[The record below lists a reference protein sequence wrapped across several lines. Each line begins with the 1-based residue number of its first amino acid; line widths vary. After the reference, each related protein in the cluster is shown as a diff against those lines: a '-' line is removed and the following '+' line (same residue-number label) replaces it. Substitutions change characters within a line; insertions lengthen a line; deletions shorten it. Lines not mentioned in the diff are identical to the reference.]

1 MDRNYWNEQEE
12 YTSARFA
19 PESAKKLVAEE
30 EVPQSDFNGF
40 TKRTDYFIDGF
51 QRYADKCKMMLLSSL
66 DHFRNPV
73 TIIVI
78 LLLMGIYILLGV
90 AGSVGFKYYNNEA
103 IKNINTNLDI
113 IVNAVLGFF
122 FGPVVCTVGV
132 VLCGIARIIANGENF
147 FIGNILGAAVA
158 GFLHGWILYRMRV
171 RWFGSRFKSFFGDLF
186 AKIVLT
192 RLVVSTFVN
201 VLMMSVIYSLA
212 TSVPIKYFL
221 IYYEKAG
228 VAITSPLEFL
238 EIFFIA
244 VAFETVIVFI
254 ALYCINFIVI
264 KAFPSYFGSPY
275 LIVGKDGELIN
286 REDEMDDEF

>member
-1 MDRNYWNEQEE
+1 VDKKHWDEQEE

-19 PESAKKLVAEE
+19 PESVKNARNSQEESYDGFSKK
-30 EVPQSDFNGF
+30 SD
-40 TKRTDYFIDGF
+40 YLMDGF
-51 QRYADKCKMMLLSSL
+51 QRHVENCKEMLFSSIE
-66 DHFRNPV
+66 HFRNPV

-90 AGSVGFKYYNNEA
+90 TGSVGFDYYNNEA
-103 IKNINTNLDI
+103 VKNINTNLDI

-122 FGPVVCTVGV
+122 FGPVVCAVGV
-132 VLCGIARIIANGENF
+132 TLCGVARIIAEGESF
-147 FIGNILGAAVA
+147 FIGNLAGAFVA
-158 GFLHGWILYRMRV
+158 GFIHGWILYRMRV
-171 RWFGSRFKSFFGDLF
+171 RWFGTRFRSFFVDLF
-186 AKIVLT
+186 VKIVTT
-192 RLVVSTFVN
+192 RIVVSAFVN

-228 VAITSPLEFL
+228 VAINTPMEFI

-244 VAFETVIVFI
+244 VAFESLIVFVAI
-254 ALYCINFIVI
+254 YCINLFVM

-275 LIVGKDGELIN
+275 LIVGKNGELIN
-286 REDEMDDEF
+286 KENEMEDDF